1 MAFAENTLL
10 QKMMVSGLE
19 IVKTKQLVK
28 LRKDVHATD
37 RSSLLCNHQSEDDEY
52 DGALPNPPPNIII
65 SILIKVII
73 GL

>member
-28 LRKDVHATD
+28 LRKGVHATD
-37 RSSLLCNHQSEDDEY
+37 RCVRGH
-52 DGALPNPPPNIII
+52 
-65 SILIKVII
+65 
-73 GL
+73 